1 MKILWTLLA
10 LGWFGFLTH
19 LALNTIYAQNPHLA
33 GPAILVTTIVF
44 VGYLARNGAK

>member
-10 LGWFGFLTH
+10 LGWFYFMTH
-19 LALNTIYAQNPHLA
+19 LAINTIYTTDPGLA
-33 GPAILVTTIVF
+33 GPAILVTTIIT